1 MTAKFQGAGCAKT
14 DRSRWLLLVDDDD
27 GGLAE
32 TFAQRNWNIASVPS
46 AEEALALLE
55 TRVPEVIVTEVSL
68 RGMIDGVEL
77 TRYVKTDARTRHV
90 PVVVLTAMP
99 LAHVAG
105 KAMMAGC
112 SACLQKPC
120 SENLALAAVNDA
132 VAIARLLARR
142 RAMRE
147 TG

>member
-1 MTAKFQGAGCAKT
+1 MTGKFHGAGCAKT
-14 DRSRWLLLVDDDD
+14 DRARWLLLVDDD

-32 TFAQRNWNIASVPS
+32 TFAQRNWNTTTVPS
-46 AEEALALLE
+46 AEEALVVLE
-55 TRVPEVIVTEVSL
+55 ARVPDVIVTEVSL

-77 TRYVKTDARTRHV
+77 TRHVKTDARTRHV
-90 PVVVLTAMP
+90 PIVVLTAMP

-120 SENLALAAVNDA
+120 RENVAVAAVNDA